1 MGGDSDN
8 NDRNL
13 QPTND
18 DKEESCSDLMKKPL
32 CLSSINADKT
42 RPNPEDVSR
51 LGEVRHH
58 KSVITRD
65 SEHRKWETSGYRIE
79 GFTVG
84 ELLLVAAVT
93 HGFFFFLFLIPGKI
107 EKEKKKK
114 HRSSVPHSYHPP
126 AYSGQRFE

>member
-42 RPNPEDVSR
+42 RPNLRMFQD
-51 LGEVRHH
+51 LVR
-58 KSVITRD
+58 SVIISR
-65 SEHRKWETSGYRIE
+65 
-79 GFTVG
+79 
-84 ELLLVAAVT
+84 
-93 HGFFFFLFLIPGKI
+93 
-107 EKEKKKK
+107 
-114 HRSSVPHSYHPP
+114 
-126 AYSGQRFE
+126 